1 MRTWYFPS
9 WNGDFRLIP
18 VSQSTYRETASDK
31 ACVLEVVEPTE
42 AEREMILKFLEVAQ
56 QKGWTPIAKLSD
68 ETRQEIL
75 LNVGVA
81 EAGKVFIT
89 FAKMTDR
96 TITAIKSEN
105 GKLVVQDT
113 AELLAEPEAIEGEVV
128 DTPPPEEKAKKAK
141 KETAVS
147 VQRPTPSCPQCTAG
161 SVSRA
166 SEVLLSFLTPEE
178 HETWAKHRFIIVRG
192 QITGHSYLLAHRHSP
207 VAVKIGRICFDLD
220 DECVVHFHDNSVPPE
235 EEVLAAKL
243 ILQHREPW
251 LRNEATVFG
260 SVPDSATQVEHA
272 IRKSLNDDHY
282 ATMDG
287 EFSPVGTYSLPGPRI
302 KEYDDE
308 TGELLGVYEMP
319 PATLYTSAYVD
330 TSMLNSGI
338 VGASPVP
345 EMIFN
350 NPFGDGMDGVPDAR
364 TTQQVGAFIQGMLG
378 TLAAK
383 SR

>member
-18 VSQSTYRETASDK
+18 ISQSTYRETASDK

-68 ETRQEIL
+68 EPRQEIL

-96 TITAIKSEN
+96 TITAIRSEN

-113 AELLAEPEAIEGEVV
+113 AELLAEPEVIEGEVV
-128 DTPPPEEKAKKAK
+128 DAPPPEEKKTK

-161 SVSRA
+161 SISRA

-178 HETWAKHRFIIVRG
+178 HETWAKHRFIVVQG

-207 VAVKIGRICFDLD
+207 IAVKVGRICFDLD

-260 SVPDSATQVEHA
+260 PVPDGALQVEQA
-272 IRKSLNDDHY
+272 IRKSLNDDFV

-287 EFSPVGTYSLPGPRI
+287 SVYPVGTYSLPGPCV

-308 TGELLGVYEMP
+308 TGELMGIYELP
-319 PATLYTSAYVD
+319 PATLYTAAYTD
-330 TSMLNSGI
+330 TSMLN
-338 VGASPVP
+338 PVTLVNHRLP
-345 EMIFN
+345 EMIFK
-350 NPFGDGMDGVPDAR
+350 NPFGDGMDGVPDAH